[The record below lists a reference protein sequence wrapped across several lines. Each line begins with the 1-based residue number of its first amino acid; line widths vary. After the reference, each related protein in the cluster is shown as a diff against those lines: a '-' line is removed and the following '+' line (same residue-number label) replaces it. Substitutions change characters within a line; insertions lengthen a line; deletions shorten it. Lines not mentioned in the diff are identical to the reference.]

1 MYCCFIFWQHKST
14 VQNITNEELDE
25 NWMLT
30 FEQFAAAIQQEPDL
44 CQFFAE
50 KNTMDLEGT
59 SVDPILNPY
68 TKTVLA
74 SVS

>member
-1 MYCCFIFWQHKST
+1 MQTT
-14 VQNITNEELDE
+14 VQTITNQELDE

-30 FEQFAAAIQQEPDL
+30 FEQFAAAIQQEPEL

-50 KNTMDLEGT
+50 QNRMDLEGT
-59 SVDPILNPY
+59 SVDRILNPY

-74 SVS
+74 VS